1 MSTGDP
7 DDGGGDRAEF
17 IDLAMDEDGGITPDG
32 QSAAAVIA
40 ASESTPGGPTT
51 HAAKGWR
58 RRPPTWAIAAAAAA
72 VVGLVVGLL
81 VGGGDSAPPQA
92 AAPRSTAAAPSS
104 GVPQVVTA
112 LAHIAPLQVVIP
124 AIGVDAPLVNL
135 GLHTDGTLE
144 VPQDYDKAGWF
155 TGGNYPGDPTGPPG
169 VIAGHVD
176 NTSGPAVFYDLKN
189 LVAGDEVSVIR
200 ADNSVAVF
208 VVTATAQYPKS
219 AFPAAEVYA
228 SVADSELV
236 LITCTGEFNEN
247 ARSYL
252 DNLVVR
258 AVLDVDRSLEESNR
272 RVAEGLL
279 PPAVNQE
286 NV

>member
-1 MSTGDP
+1 MNTGDP
-7 DDGGGDRAEF
+7 EEEGDHSQF
-17 IDLAMDEDGGITPDG
+17 IDKAMDEDEATVLGSEAT
-32 QSAAAVIA
+32 AAVLATATGTEAGRI
-40 ASESTPGGPTT
+40 S
-51 HAAKGWR
+51 HAAKGR
-58 RRPPTWAIAAAAAA
+58 FKRPPTWAIAAAAAA

-92 AAPRSTAAAPSS
+92 AAPGSTVAAPSS

-124 AIGVDAPLVNL
+124 AIGVDAPLVSL
-135 GLHTDGTLE
+135 GLNTDGTLE
-144 VPQDYDKAGWF
+144 VPQDFDKAGWF

-176 NTSGPAVFYDLKN
+176 NYLGPAVFYDLKN

-208 VVTATAQYPKS
+208 VVTATAQYPKN
-219 AFPAAEVYA
+219 AFPAEEVYA
-228 SVADSELV
+228 PVAESELV
-236 LITCTGEFNEN
+236 LITCTGEFNQN